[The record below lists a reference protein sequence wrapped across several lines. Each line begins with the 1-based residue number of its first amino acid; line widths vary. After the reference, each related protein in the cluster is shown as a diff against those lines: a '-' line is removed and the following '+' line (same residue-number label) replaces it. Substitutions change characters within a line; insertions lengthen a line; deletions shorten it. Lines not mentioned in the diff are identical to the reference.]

1 VGTGEASLSQAR
13 GFEEREKTGSHV
25 FGREGEMRE
34 RVDWRRQA
42 REGFLAS
49 GIDVAD
55 RRGHKNFYIDL
66 LHKMAL
72 EEALRLNGDERVL
85 DFGCGGGRISSWI
98 ASRVKTVIG
107 LDETPEMIEL
117 AERNCKAENVKFV
130 GYDGTHFPDFPGPF
144 DLILSVWVLQYM
156 ESDRLK
162 EAVSG
167 LAHFLREGGRFCL
180 IEQVSD
186 HPERKRPGVNDYL
199 QTFKESKLKCLRY
212 YPIRKGRWWLLYLIR
227 YGIISERWFP
237 QIAHHELKRRRKE
250 KESIRQYKD
259 FLFLVEKETGCLSL

>member
-1 VGTGEASLSQAR
+1 MV
-13 GFEEREKTGSHV
+13 
-25 FGREGEMRE
+25 E
-34 RVDWRRQA
+34 RVDWGRQA
-42 REGFLAS
+42 QKGFLAS

-72 EEALRLNGDERVL
+72 EEVLHLNGDEKVL

-117 AERNCKAENVKFV
+117 AEKNRKAENVKFV
-130 GYDGTHFPDFPGPF
+130 VYDGVHFPVFPGPF

-156 ESDRLK
+156 AGDRLK
-162 EAVSG
+162 ETVSG
-167 LAHFLREGGRFCL
+167 LTQFLREGGRFCL

-186 HPERKRPGVNDYL
+186 HPERNRPGIKDYL
-199 QTFKESKLKCLRY
+199 QTFKESKLECLRC

-227 YGIISERWFP
+227 YGLIPRDWFG
-237 QIAHHELKRRRKE
+237 QIAQWELKQNRRIGGKISYYR
-250 KESIRQYKD
+250 D
-259 FLFLVEKETGCLSL
+259 FLFLMRKG